1 MGVTE
6 VNKDVDAR
14 SMVIESEWAAP
25 VEGVWQVWAD
35 PRQLERWWG
44 PPTYPATVVDHDLS
58 PGGRVSYFMTG
69 PAGDQHHGW
78 WTVVE
83 VSAPTRLVLDDG
95 FSDADGTVDHSLPT
109 TRTTV
114 TLEALPDGGTR
125 MTVVSSF
132 PTREAMQQLLE
143 MGVEEGMLS
152 AMGQIEALLVG

>member
-1 MGVTE
+1 MRRFRVPLAAALSVLLMLSACGGGGGSGSSGGGGGTA
-6 VNKDVDAR
+6 NL
-14 SMVIESEWAAP
+14 AP
-25 VEGVWQVWAD
+25 VANAGASQ
-35 PRQLERWWG
+35 
-44 PPTYPATVVDHDLS
+44 TV
-58 PGGRVSYFMTG
+58 G
-69 PAGDQHHGW
+69 AGAL
-78 WTVVE
+78 VVLNG
-83 VSAPTRLVLDDG
+83 SG
-95 FSDADGTVDHSLPT
+95 SSDADGTVDHSLPT